1 MRTRL
6 KGGFFIPR
14 FSHTV
19 FVDNAGLSELRSPRD
34 DLVKEEVESEN
45 RFGFVHGPFEHY
57 ERTLVVEEGEN
68 RHKVTESF
76 AFRLAIPIWWPLF
89 NFLFRRSLLNRSI
102 PWWAP
107 PNRLSS
113 RAARVLALLA
123 AVQIVDGYLGTVI
136 TQTITFAADE
146 FDRGT
151 TAQGVTLAVVR
162 IGVLVALGVM
172 FVADKHGRRRLLIF
186 ATVSAIALTALGA
199 FSPNLWFLGGTQ
211 IVARGLTTG
220 MGILI
225 GVMAAEELPRGSRAY
240 GVSLLSLSAALG
252 AGMAVWVLPVADLH
266 EQGWRIVYLVPLL
279 SLPLI
284 ASVGRRLPE
293 TLRFEAHSEVE
304 NLSSEQKS
312 LEYRRLFLLAVGA
325 FLFLFFASSA
335 SQFKNDFLRDHRG
348 YSAAGIT
355 MYTLLTST
363 PAAIGIFWAG
373 KWADTRGRRP
383 VGALGLVGG
392 TVFLTASYF
401 ASSSLMWAT
410 HLMGI
415 VIGSLTV
422 ALGVYGPEL
431 FSTRHR
437 AKANGTIVT
446 IGVLGS
452 ASGLLV
458 VGLLQDHFNSYGPA
472 FLIAAI
478 GPLLAAVLVLTRYP
492 ETAQTELEELN
503 PDDIE
508 IEDF

>member
-1 MRTRL
+1 MKEQL
-6 KGGFFIPR
+6 EGQDR
-14 FSHTV
+14 FV
-19 FVDNAGLSELRSPRD
+19 C
-34 DLVKEEVESEN
+34 
-45 RFGFVHGPFEHY
+45 VHGPFEHY
-57 ERTLVVEEGEN
+57 ERTLVVSEGEN
-68 RHKVTESF
+68 EHEVTESF
-76 AFRLAIPIWWPLF
+76 VFRLAIPLWRPLF
-89 NFLFRRSLLNRSI
+89 NLFFRRSLLKRNI

-107 PNRLSS
+107 PNRLDA
-113 RAARVLALLA
+113 RAAKILSLLA
-123 AVQIVDGYLGTVI
+123 AIQIVDGYLGTVI

-146 FDRGT
+146 FGRGS
-151 TAQGVTLAVVR
+151 TAQGVTLAIVR
-162 IGVLVALGVM
+162 VGVLVALGVM
-172 FVADKHGRRRLLIF
+172 FIADKKGRRRLLLV
-186 ATVSAIALTALGA
+186 ATLGALALTALGA

-284 ASVGRRLPE
+284 AAVRRQLPE
-293 TLRFEAHSEVE
+293 TLRFEVNSEVE
-304 NLSSEQKS
+304 SLSSEQQH
-312 LEYRRLFLLAVGA
+312 LEYRRLFLLAAGA
-325 FLFLFFASSA
+325 FLFLFFASPA
-335 SQFKNDFLRDHRG
+335 SQFQNDFLRDHRN
-348 YSAAGIT
+348 YNAAGIT

-363 PAAIGIFWAG
+363 PAAVGIFLAG

-383 VGALGLVGG
+383 IGAVGLVGG
-392 TVFLTASYF
+392 TLFITMSYF

-410 HLMGI
+410 HLAGI

-452 ASGLLV
+452 ASGLLL
-458 VGLLQDHFNSYGPA
+458 VGFLQDHFNNYGPA

-492 ETAQTELEELN
+492 ETAQTKLEELN

-508 IEDF
+508 INDL